1 MTNITKRISSKNVH
15 LHIDKAFAII
25 DEYLP
30 FPYVDKVQKLVKSSS
45 GTIRNVKSQK
55 KGNIKII
62 EALLKVALENKKQID
77 KNNKALENLLK
88 M

>member
-1 MTNITKRISSKNVH
+1 MTNIAKRNTSRNVH

-25 DEYLP
+25 DDYLP
-30 FPYVDKVQKLVKSSS
+30 FPYVDKVQKLVNRSS

-62 EALLKVALENKKQID
+62 EALLKVALANKKQIE
-77 KNNKALENLLK
+77 KSNEALESLLK
-88 M
+88 Q